1 MPSHCT
7 RPRTSLVYKFTTNIL
22 LAITAKRGRPF
33 RGYGTMNSRVQVP
46 HGFQIAGAA
55 SASESDD
62 SVEAPAPP
70 APPEPGRNREL
81 AELRASYQHL
91 SGTPGF
97 QRRFAQCVECSE
109 ITYYGTPCGLTTLEH
124 ERALEANEGWVEA
137 YMGRAR
143 AAARYLAGKESWEE
157 TRAEARKFPLVA

>member
-1 MPSHCT
+1 
-7 RPRTSLVYKFTTNIL
+7 
-22 LAITAKRGRPF
+22 
-33 RGYGTMNSRVQVP
+33 MNSRVQVP

-70 APPEPGRNREL
+70 EPPEPGRNREL

-124 ERALEANEGWVEA
+124 ERALEANEGWAEA

-143 AAARYLAGKESWEE
+143 AVARYLAGKESWEE